1 MVNEAN
7 AAQTVRIF
15 FGDLIKNEDD
25 PDLIVTKTIQ
35 FERKVVVGYEYLMGS
50 HGNELTINMQT
61 ADKITLDLSFV
72 SFDADP
78 TEVRKPG
85 QFPSIRTAPEA
96 FNTTSDVVRIRASKQ
111 GSASPLF
118 GFVQEMSLAI
128 NNNVEPLKAI
138 GVLGA
143 FDASIGDFEVTG
155 DITAYFN
162 DIEAVQ
168 AVRNSESL
176 SIDFALAFDNQGWW
190 FDVPL
195 FTGSNGILN
204 VEKDQAITIPVGIE
218 AAEHQD
224 LHTTL
229 IVCWF
234 PYLPS
239 VAMAG

>member
-1 MVNEAN
+1 M
-7 AAQTVRIF
+7 
-15 FGDLIKNEDD
+15 
-25 PDLIVTKTIQ
+25 
-35 FERKVVVGYEYLMGS
+35 
-50 HGNELTINMQT
+50 
-61 ADKITLDLSFV
+61 
-72 SFDADP
+72 
-78 TEVRKPG
+78 
-85 QFPSIRTAPEA
+85 
-96 FNTTSDVVRIRASKQ
+96 
-111 GSASPLF
+111 
-118 GFVQEMSLAI
+118 
-128 NNNVEPLKAI
+128 
-138 GVLGA
+138 
-143 FDASIGDFEVTG
+143 TG

-195 FTGSNGILN
+195 FTGSNGMLN

>member
-1 MVNEAN
+1 M
-7 AAQTVRIF
+7 
-15 FGDLIKNEDD
+15 
-25 PDLIVTKTIQ
+25 
-35 FERKVVVGYEYLMGS
+35 
-50 HGNELTINMQT
+50 
-61 ADKITLDLSFV
+61 
-72 SFDADP
+72 
-78 TEVRKPG
+78 
-85 QFPSIRTAPEA
+85 
-96 FNTTSDVVRIRASKQ
+96 VRIRASKQ